1 MYLLPLQGPA
11 FATSLFAN
19 YAGYQNSLNS
29 TVIFCKIKPFMTIQ
43 KNFYFGRLVGE
54 FSLWT
59 PFVD

>member
-19 YAGYQNSLNS
+19 YAGYKNSLNS
-29 TVIFCKIKPFMTIQ
+29 TVTICKIKPFTIIQ
-43 KNFYFGRLVGE
+43 KNFYFERLVGE

-59 PFVD
+59 SFVN

>member
-19 YAGYQNSLNS
+19 YAGYKNSLNS
-29 TVIFCKIKPFMTIQ
+29 TVIFLQNQTIYEPT

-59 PFVD
+59 SFVD